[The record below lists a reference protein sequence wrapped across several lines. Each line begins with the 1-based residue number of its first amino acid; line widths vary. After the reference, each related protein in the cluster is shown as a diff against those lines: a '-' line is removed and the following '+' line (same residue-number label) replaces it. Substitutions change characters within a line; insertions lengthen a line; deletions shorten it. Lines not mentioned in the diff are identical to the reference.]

1 MESVAEPSTGFDP
14 TTIATGLVVIVAMLF
29 LAVRL
34 IPQLTQAAFQLL
46 PMVLIVWFI
55 VEVLR
60 GIVKGL
66 LP

>member
-1 MESVAEPSTGFDP
+1 
-14 TTIATGLVVIVAMLF
+14 MLF